1 VLAAHTDRVCGVA
14 DYPQAMSGSALH
26 RAAVRASSGQDIFA
40 DPDELDP
47 GQVSPLRV
55 FLLAVRATQGDPVRR
70 LAAETLPGADVLVPM
85 EEISGADAVA
95 CAAVLALRF
104 ELAAL
109 YLGLAAGT
117 TGGSGRYASA
127 RL

>member
-1 VLAAHTDRVCGVA
+1 VA
-14 DYPQAMSGSALH
+14 GYPQAMSGTALH
-26 RAAVRASSGQDIFA
+26 RAAVQASSGQDIFA
-40 DPDELDP
+40 DPDDLDP
-47 GQVSPLRV
+47 GQASPLRV
-55 FLLAVRATQGDPVRR
+55 FLLAVRSAPGDPVRQ
-70 LAAETLPGADVLVPM
+70 LAAETLPGADVLAPI
-85 EEISGADAVA
+85 EELGADVPA

-127 RL
+127 RY